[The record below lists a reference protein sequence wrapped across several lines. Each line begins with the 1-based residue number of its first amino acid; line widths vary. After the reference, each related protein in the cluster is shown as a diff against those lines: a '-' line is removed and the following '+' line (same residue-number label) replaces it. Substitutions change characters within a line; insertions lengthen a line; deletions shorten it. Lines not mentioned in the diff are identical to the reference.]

1 VLLTKSFALPA
12 KSNFPNSMFE
22 LKDELKNTARLI
34 KLLLLDVD
42 GVLTDGR
49 IIYDS
54 RGRDMKFFDVHDGLG
69 VFVLK
74 RKGIKTVLITAKG
87 SRAIKPRA
95 RDMGVEAVYENI
107 FPKSAVLEKILKKY
121 NVAAQ
126 EVCFVGDDLVDLGIM
141 KKVGFPVAVFN
152 ACPEIKQVASYITLR
167 EGGRGA
173 VREVAEL
180 ILKAKGMW
188 PEVINFYGV

>member
-1 VLLTKSFALPA
+1 MEESLLNRA
-12 KSNFPNSMFE
+12 K
-22 LKDELKNTARLI
+22 KV

-54 RGRDMKFFDVHDGLG
+54 AGRDAKFFDVHDGLG
-69 VFVLK
+69 VYLLK
-74 RKGIKTVLITAKG
+74 RAGIPTILITAKA

-95 RDMGVEAVYENI
+95 RDMQVADVFEDI
-107 FPKSAVLEKILKKY
+107 SPKNAVLDKILKKLKLTP
-121 NVAAQ
+121 Q
-126 EVCFVGDDLVDLGIM
+126 EVCFVGDDLVDICLM
-141 KKVGFPVAVFN
+141 KRVGFAIAVFN
-152 ACPEIKQVASYITLR
+152 ACAEVKNLAHYITQK

-180 ILKAKGMW
+180 ILKSQDKW
-188 PEVINFYGV
+188 QETLTLYQY